1 VGRPDELAAVI
12 TFLCSARAGFM
23 TGQAVLV
30 DGGAVKSLL

>member
-1 VGRPDELAAVI
+1 VI
-12 TFLCSARAGFM
+12 TFLCSMRAGFM